1 MKVRDVKQQHR
12 PDFPKTLEGAEGQ
25 IASRLRAF
33 YLSVQEEPIPQ
44 KFLDLLE
51 KLDLAEQ
58 REMGVA
64 DQRQEMQLGSDDR

>member
-1 MKVRDVKQQHR
+1 MKVRDVKQQLR
-12 PDFPKTLEGAEGQ
+12 QEFPMTPEGTEGQ
-25 IASRLRAF
+25 IAHKLRSF

-58 REMGVA
+58 RERSAVK
-64 DQRQEMQLGSDDR
+64 QRVGSEDL